1 MSRYRPLIVPAIL
14 TLAALGVLIGL
25 GNWQLERLAWKEAL
39 IERIEAR
46 ANGEAV
52 SLTLAKEAWE
62 ADGDVEYYRVLLIG
76 RFLHA
81 HERHIYGI
89 VDGSAGWRIITPL
102 ETVRGDI
109 VLVDRGIV
117 PEPLKEP
124 AQRPEGQIAGTV
136 ELVGIARAPGAPSA
150 FTPDNQPAAN
160 RWFWRDVDGMIAS
173 LPEELRPRVLPFMAE
188 AEMMDVPGGWPRG
201 GATFLD
207 LPNRHLEYALTW
219 FGLALALLG
228 VFAVYARRKLC
239 EPPDQASD
247 ASVADTNASV

>member
-1 MSRYRPLIVPAIL
+1 MSRYRPLILPAVL

-25 GNWQLERLAWKEAL
+25 GNWQLDRLAWKEAL

-52 SLTLAKEAWE
+52 SMALAKEAWE
-62 ADGDVEYYRVLLIG
+62 GERDVEYYRVLLIG

-81 HERHIYGI
+81 YERHLYGI
-89 VDGSAGWRIITPL
+89 VDGNAGWRVITPL
-102 ETVRGDI
+102 ETSGGDI
-109 VLVDRGIV
+109 ILVDRGIV
-117 PEPLKEP
+117 PEPLKD
-124 AQRPEGQIAGTV
+124 AAKRGEGQIAGTV

-173 LPEELRPRVLPFMAE
+173 LPEELRTRVLPFMAE
-188 AEMMDVPGGWPRG
+188 AEKMDVPGGWPRG
-201 GATFLD
+201 GATYLD

-228 VFAVYARRKLC
+228 VFGVYARRKLY
-239 EPPDQASD
+239 EPRQQGSD
-247 ASVADTNASV
+247 SGGSV

>member
-1 MSRYRPLIVPAIL
+1 L
-14 TLAALGVLIGL
+14 TLAALAVLIGL
-25 GNWQLERLAWKEAL
+25 GKWQLDRLAWKEAL

-62 ADGDVEYYRVLLIG
+62 ADRDVEYYRVLLIG

-81 HERHIYGI
+81 HERHLYGI
-89 VDGSAGWRIITPL
+89 VDGNAGWRIITPL
-102 ETVRGDI
+102 ETTRGDI

-117 PEPLKEP
+117 PEELKEP
-124 AQRPEGQIAGTV
+124 AKRPEGQIEGTV
-136 ELVGIARAPGAPSA
+136 ELVGIARAPGEPSA
-150 FTPDNQPAAN
+150 FTPDTQPAAN
-160 RWFWRDVDGMIAS
+160 RWFWRDVDGMIGS

-188 AEMMDVPGGWPRG
+188 AERMDVPGGWPRG
-201 GATFLD
+201 GATYLD
-207 LPNRHLEYALTW
+207 LPNRHLDYALTW

-228 VFAVYARRKLC
+228 VFFVYARRRLR
-239 EPPDQASD
+239 EPRQDGTD